1 MKTIFIFGSIFYALV
16 VACTAKWLCQ
26 TSVPPTPESS
36 ESLARL
42 AVKNG
47 GGQWVGIQE
56 AEGMP
61 YDLVLF
67 NASTGSTLALKTTE
81 ITAERVREKLV
92 AHENNLFM
100 SSAVQYVD
108 DVVNGPKDDEPLTL
122 KDRLRNIVT
131 GN

>member
-16 VACTAKWLCQ
+16 VACTAKWFCQ

-61 YDLVLF
+61 YDLILF
-67 NASTGSTLALKTTE
+67 NSSQTGSTLGLKTTE
-81 ITAERVREKLV
+81 ITADNVRRRIEESN
-92 AHENNLFM
+92 ALF
-100 SSAVQYVD
+100 QQ
-108 DVVNGPKDDEPLTL
+108 N
-122 KDRLRNIVT
+122 
-131 GN
+131 

>member
-1 MKTIFIFGSIFYALV
+1 MKTIFIFGPIFYVLV
-16 VACTAKWLCQ
+16 VAFTALAAIWWPRQ

-67 NASTGSTLALKTTE
+67 NAPVTGSTLALKTSE
-81 ITAERVREKLV
+81 ITADSVRRRIEESN
-92 AHENNLFM
+92 AAFI
-100 SSAVQYVD
+100 ARR
-108 DVVNGPKDDEPLTL
+108 T
-122 KDRLRNIVT
+122 
-131 GN
+131 

>member
-1 MKTIFIFGSIFYALV
+1 MKTIFIFGPIFYVLV
-16 VACTAKWLCQ
+16 VAFTALAAIWWPRQ

-81 ITAERVREKLV
+81 ITAERVREKLDI
-92 AHENNLFM
+92 A
-100 SSAVQYVD
+100 
-108 DVVNGPKDDEPLTL
+108 EPFA
-122 KDRLRNIVT
+122 
-131 GN
+131 

>member
-1 MKTIFIFGSIFYALV
+1 MKTFCILGSIIYAFIIVFAGKFCHL
-16 VACTAKWLCQ
+16 
-26 TSVPPTPESS
+26 TSVPTTPAVETS

-67 NASTGSTLALKTTE
+67 NHPETFSTLALKTSE
-81 ITAERVREKLV
+81 ITAKRVREKLI
-92 AHENNLFM
+92 AHEEQYLKRW
-100 SSAVQYVD
+100 SS
-108 DVVNGPKDDEPLTL
+108 
-122 KDRLRNIVT
+122 
-131 GN
+131 

>member
-1 MKTIFIFGSIFYALV
+1 MKTVCIVGSILYALF
-16 VACTAKWLCQ
+16 VAFVSKFCKQSNMPDVA
-26 TSVPPTPESS
+26 SS

-42 AVKNG
+42 AVKDG
-47 GGQWVGIQE
+47 GGQWVGIQK

-92 AHENNLFM
+92 VHEELWKQQSKN
-100 SSAVQYVD
+100 
-108 DVVNGPKDDEPLTL
+108 
-122 KDRLRNIVT
+122 
-131 GN
+131 

>member
-67 NASTGSTLALKTTE
+67 NAPVTGSTLALKTSE
-81 ITAERVREKLV
+81 ITADSVRRRIEESN
-92 AHENNLFM
+92 AAFI
-100 SSAVQYVD
+100 ARR
-108 DVVNGPKDDEPLTL
+108 T
-122 KDRLRNIVT
+122 
-131 GN
+131 

>member
-1 MKTIFIFGSIFYALV
+1 MKTFCILGSIIYALI
-16 VACTAKWLCQ
+16 VAFAGKFCRQ
-26 TSVPPTPESS
+26 TSVPATPAVETS

-67 NASTGSTLALKTTE
+67 NSPVTGSTLALKTSE
-81 ITAERVREKLV
+81 LTADGVRRRIEESDAAFNV
-92 AHENNLFM
+92 C
-100 SSAVQYVD
+100 
-108 DVVNGPKDDEPLTL
+108 
-122 KDRLRNIVT
+122 RNS
-131 GN
+131 